1 MLLPT
6 VHVAAEVGEGL
17 VKTHLLPGTNV
28 VEVQSSTPTAFQKV
42 DHKLQTT
49 DFFKGKV

>member
-1 MLLPT
+1 MLLPR

-17 VKTHLLPGTNV
+17 VKTHLLLGTN
-28 VEVQSSTPTAFQKV
+28 VEVQSSTSTAFQKV
-42 DHKLQTT
+42 YHKLQTT